1 MAKFIFELQSV
12 LQIKEKLETQ
22 EKMRYAAAQARLFEE
37 ERKLQELENKKLSY
51 EARMRENMTSGLDV
65 QTLSECNRGIEIM
78 KDAIKLQLVEIKRAE
93 KEVEI
98 AQGRLN
104 EAVKE
109 RKTYEKLRENA
120 FEEFMQE
127 LNAQESKEIDE
138 LVSYSYQLV
147 SEE

>member
-1 MAKFIFELQSV
+1 MAKFVFELQNV
-12 LQIKEKLETQ
+12 LEIKEKFEVQ
-22 EKMRYAAAQARLFEE
+22 EKMKYAAASAKLFEE
-37 ERKLQELENKKLSY
+37 ERKLQELEDKKLFY
-51 EARMRENMTSGLDV
+51 ENRMRESMSDGLDI
-65 QTLSECNRGIEIM
+65 QSLNECHRGIEIM
-78 KDAIKLQLVEIKRAE
+78 KEAIKLQLIEIEKAQ
-93 KEVEI
+93 KEVDI
-98 AQGRLN
+98 ARQKLN

-138 LVSYSYQLV
+138 LVSYNYQLV